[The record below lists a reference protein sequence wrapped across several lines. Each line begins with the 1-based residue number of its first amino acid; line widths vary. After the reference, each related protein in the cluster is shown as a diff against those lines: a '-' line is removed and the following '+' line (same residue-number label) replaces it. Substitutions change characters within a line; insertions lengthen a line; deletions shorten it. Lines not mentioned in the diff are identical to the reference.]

1 MLHMMG
7 KNRKYDGIKIDKI
20 LEKDPVTALLIEEF
34 IILHASFCYPL
45 KRFFMLF
52 SLFNCM
58 GC

>member
-1 MLHMMG
+1 MG

-45 KRFFMLF
+45 KRFLCF
-52 SLFNCM
+52 SAFLLAWEF
-58 GC
+58 

>member
-45 KRFFMLF
+45 KRFLCF
-52 SLFNCM
+52 SAFLLAWEF
-58 GC
+58 